1 MADEFKPQDLSWYR
15 DESGQRQAVRSAADW
30 DRRRADVL
38 VRMQQVMGEL
48 PDRSKLPPLDLKV
61 SETVQRDGYRRLT
74 VSFANL
80 YDERVTAYLYEPD
93 GLKPGERRPAVLA
106 LQSTGVEGKDIMDG
120 RGPRGPSRAYGKE
133 MAERGYVVIA
143 PDYPSF
149 GDQKNYDFAHS
160 RYASGTMKAISD
172 NMRCADLLLSRANVE
187 PEKLAV
193 IGFSLGGHNALFTA
207 AFDTRLKAVVTTCG
221 WTPFHS
227 YYGGKK
233 LANWAQPRYMPRVT
247 STYGDDPDR
256 MPFDFAELIGAIAP
270 RPVFSDSPLHDAN
283 FDVEGVRQAS
293 EEIRKVYDLIGSK
306 DRYVVQYP
314 DHAHDFTDESRRA
327 AYRFI
332 DAQLGFT
339 PKRDTPTTSAPTP
352 AN

>member
-1 MADEFKPQDLSWYR
+1 MFSICTLSMVT
-15 DESGQRQAVRSAADW
+15 GPSAALA
-30 DRRRADVL
+30 RAEAASAL
-38 VRMQQVMGEL
+38 NLARFWMT
-48 PDRSKLPPLDLKV
+48 
-61 SETVQRDGYRRLT
+61 ETVQRDGYRRLT

-283 FDVEGVRQAS
+283 ARTAPRPGSPSRVR
-293 EEIRKVYDLIGSK
+293 RL
-306 DRYVVQYP
+306 
-314 DHAHDFTDESRRA
+314 
-327 AYRFI
+327 
-332 DAQLGFT
+332 
-339 PKRDTPTTSAPTP
+339 TTSGNLSRPG
-352 AN
+352 